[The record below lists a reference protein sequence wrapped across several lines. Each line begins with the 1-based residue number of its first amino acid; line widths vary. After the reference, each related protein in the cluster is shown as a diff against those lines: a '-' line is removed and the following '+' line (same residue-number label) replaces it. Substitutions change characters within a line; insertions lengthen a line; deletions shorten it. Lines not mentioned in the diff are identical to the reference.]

1 MEPLVEQ
8 ANTSIDTVSEMIQ
21 GFFAMVPQIL
31 IALFVFIV
39 ILVIA
44 SSSHPEE
51 AISCFAGKSRIVA
64 IRDLQREKLEP
75 HKNVKF

>member
-1 MEPLVEQ
+1 MFTQHQQQQVQHQPPGATADSAEKCFSS
-8 ANTSIDTVSEMIQ
+8 A
-21 GFFAMVPQIL
+21 
-31 IALFVFIV
+31 IV

-64 IRDLQREKLEP
+64 IRDLQREKLKP